1 MRLLLMIMVLM
12 TSGVVNAQELTAHT
26 VAQDPNAI
34 LDLVLLALPW
44 IVTLATIIINMIKN
58 RRAGKTWEE
67 SFTILINTL
76 KDEAKMKDGGFS
88 KDAVDK
94 AKAVAQVIGAGKDAQ
109 DKVEAALTQGKEQ
122 DIKIGSINGKP
133 IYLGN
138 ALGIGSALASILK
151 GFRK

>member
-12 TSGVVNAQELTAHT
+12 TTCVNAQEVTANT

-44 IVTLATIIINMIKN
+44 IVTLATIVINMIKN

-94 AKAVAQVIGAGKDAQ
+94 ANAVAKVIGAGKDAQ
-109 DKVEAALTQGKEQ
+109 DKVEAALTEGKEQ

-138 ALGIGSALASILK
+138 ALGIGSALAGILK